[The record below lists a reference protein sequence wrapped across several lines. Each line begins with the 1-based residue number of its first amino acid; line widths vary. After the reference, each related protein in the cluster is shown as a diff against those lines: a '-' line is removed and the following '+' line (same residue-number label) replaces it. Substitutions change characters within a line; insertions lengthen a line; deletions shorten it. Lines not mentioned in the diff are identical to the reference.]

1 MKMKHLAPLAL
12 VLLAACGGNPIGAG
26 NGGGGGDGGGPD
38 PVTDVPVEVAANLK
52 AISYDPVGDT
62 LTISLD
68 NPGASPLNAQF
79 TRTPGLDV
87 NGYDAYV
94 YQETGLLRSHLALV
108 KENARGNLQAAAV
121 SDGGQF
127 NYRFGG
133 GSFVRIDTY
142 TQPTTGVFSY
152 TGSYAGVFVPGNSAS
167 PALPDSFEPIT
178 PYRVAGDILVNGSFT
193 TNIVEGG
200 VTGRQVLDDNGN
212 AVLDLTDIVLKNT
225 TIDSDGRF
233 LGDVEFTGEPGTS
246 IGNYAGAFGGAG
258 ATDVA
263 GALLINPISG
273 ESGIWEFGVWNLPAC
288 GTAGEGPLCALQ

>member
-1 MKMKHLAPLAL
+1 MKMKLLAPLAL
-12 VLLAACGGNPIGAG
+12 FLLAACDGNPLGAG
-26 NGGGGGDGGGPD
+26 NGGGTPDPD

-52 AISYDPVGDT
+52 AISYDAAGDT

-79 TRTPGLDV
+79 TRTPSLDV

-108 KENARGNLQAAAV
+108 KENARGNLQASAV

-152 TGSYAGVFVPGNSAS
+152 TGSYAGVFVPGSRPS
-167 PALPDSFEPIT
+167 PALPDSFQPTT
-178 PYRVAGDILVNGSFT
+178 PYRVQGDILLNGSFT
-193 TNIVEGG
+193 TDIVEGG
-200 VTGRQVLDDNGN
+200 ITGRQVLDDGGV
-212 AVLDLTDIVLKNT
+212 AVIDLADVVLRNS

-233 LGDVEFTGEPGTS
+233 LGEVEFDGAPGQS
-246 IGNYAGAFGGAG
+246 IGNYAGAFGGDG

-263 GALLINPISG
+263 GALLINPIEG
-273 ESGIWEFGVWNLPAC
+273 ENGIWEFGVWNLPAC